1 MQYKAPAG
9 NAGAFRL
16 AESVCTD
23 KGTVSPCHRNT
34 GICVYWSSFDS
45 ARYIIFLN
53 IQITIV

>member
-23 KGTVSPCHRNT
+23 KGTVSPVSQEHGDLCLL
-34 GICVYWSSFDS
+34 VKF
-45 ARYIIFLN
+45 
-53 IQITIV
+53 